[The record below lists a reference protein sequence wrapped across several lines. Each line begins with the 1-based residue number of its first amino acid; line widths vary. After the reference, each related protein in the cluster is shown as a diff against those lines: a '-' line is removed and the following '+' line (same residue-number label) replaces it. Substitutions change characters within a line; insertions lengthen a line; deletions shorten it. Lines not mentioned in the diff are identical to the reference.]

1 MSHSAHDVPLGIR
14 IIRKLGSCFC
24 PNFRGSRTFIYRTSI
39 LVLTFFTYT
48 AYHMSRKPI
57 SVVKN
62 VLSQNCTGLIPP
74 PGTYIDENNKD
85 SWCDWAPF
93 DGKNSQT
100 LLGTLDSAFLFA
112 YAAGMFLSGFVAER
126 VNLRYFLALGMLTS
140 GFFTYLFGVSYSQG
154 IHSLPY
160 FFIVQTIAGFAQSTG
175 WPGVVTA
182 VGNWFGKGKRGLIF
196 GIWNSHTSVG
206 NILGSLIAGHFVESN
221 WGMSFIIPGAII
233 GFMGFIIFL
242 FLVTDP
248 RSVGCNPPDHH
259 GSRDETIRAGYSSI
273 EDDSSSPGRNRNMRL
288 YANGS
293 TSSSSSSSI
302 TLDPE
307 RESLLSPTDNSVD
320 STEVG
325 TPDKV
330 SSEITISST
339 DILAK
344 APVSLNNPDFH
355 RREKAIGFVQALR
368 IPGVIEFSLCLFFAK
383 LINYTF
389 LFWLPRYINAS
400 TSFDA
405 SESADLSTLFDVGG
419 IVGGIIAGVLS
430 DVTGMSAVTCAIM
443 LVVAIPMLF
452 VYQTF
457 GTISLVSNI
466 LLLMSVGLLV
476 NGPYALITTAVSTEL
491 GTHQSLRGSARALA
505 TVTAIIDGT
514 GSIGAAVGPLIAGTV
529 SDYGWD
535 NVFYMLMVADVIALV
550 LLARLVKHEIERF
563 RERRREMRFK
573 RERMA

>member
-1 MSHSAHDVPLGIR
+1 
-14 IIRKLGSCFC
+14 
-24 PNFRGSRTFIYRTSI
+24 
-39 LVLTFFTYT
+39 
-48 AYHMSRKPI
+48 MSRKPI

-62 VLSQNCTGLIPP
+62 VLNRNCSGVIPP
-74 PGTYIDENNKD
+74 VDVNITDQNRET
-85 SWCDWAPF
+85 WCDWAPF

-112 YAAGMFLSGFVAER
+112 YAAGMFLSGFIAER

-140 GFFTYLFGVSYSQG
+140 GLFTYLFGLSYSES

-160 FFIVQTIAGFAQSTG
+160 FFIVQTAAGFAQSTG

-206 NILGSLIAGHFVESN
+206 NILGSLIAGHYVEDD
-221 WGMSFIIPGAII
+221 WGRSFIIPGAII

-248 RSVGCNPPDHH
+248 RSVGCAPPDHH
-259 GSRDETIRAGYSSI
+259 GSGRTEQHNGYSSI
-273 EDDSSSPGRNRNMRL
+273 DEENSRVGRNRNMRL

-293 TSSSSSSSI
+293 TSSGTSSSS
-302 TLDPE
+302 DPE
-307 RESLLSPTDNSVD
+307 REALLSGTDNSYSVD
-320 STEVG
+320 SSNG
-325 TPDKV
+325 GGNGIDKV
-330 SSEITISST
+330 PSEITLSSGT
-339 DILAK
+339 TEVLDRP
-344 APVSLNNPDFH
+344 PVGLNNPDYH
-355 RREKAIGFVQALR
+355 KPQKAIGFLQALR
-368 IPGVIEFSLCLFFAK
+368 IPGVVEFSLCLFFAK

-400 TSFDA
+400 TSFTA
-405 SESADLSTLFDVGG
+405 TQSADLSTLFDVGG
-419 IVGGIIAGVLS
+419 IIGGIIAGVLS
-430 DVTGMSAVTCAIM
+430 DFTGMSAVTCAVM
-443 LVVAIPMLF
+443 LVIAIPMMF

-457 GTISLVSNI
+457 GTISLTANI
-466 LLLMSVGLLV
+466 LLLMVVGLLV

-491 GTHQSLRGSARALA
+491 GTHQSLRGSAKALA

-514 GSIGAAVGPLIAGTV
+514 GSIGAAVGPLIAGPV
-529 SDYGWD
+529 SNFGWE

-550 LLARLVKHEIERF
+550 LLVRLVKHELQRF
-563 RERRREMRFK
+563 RERRRELRYK
-573 RERMA
+573 RERIA

>member
-1 MSHSAHDVPLGIR
+1 MSHSAHDVPLGIQL
-14 IIRKLGSCFC
+14 IRRFGNFFSINFSC
-24 PNFRGSRTFIYRTSI
+24 SRTVIYRVSI
-39 LVLTFFTYT
+39 LLLTFITYT
-48 AYHMSRKPI
+48 SYHMSRKPI

-62 VLSQNCTGLIPP
+62 VLSRNCSGIPIP
-74 PGTYIDENNKD
+74 PGTHIDDTNKD
-85 SWCDWAPF
+85 TWCDWAPF

-112 YAAGMFLSGFVAER
+112 YAAGMFMSGFIAER

-140 GFFTYLFGVSYSQG
+140 GLFTYLFGLAYSQG

-160 FFIVQTIAGFAQSTG
+160 FFVVQTVAGFAQSTG

-206 NILGSLIAGHFVESN
+206 NILGSLIAGHYVEN
-221 WGMSFIIPGAII
+221 DWGMSFILPGAII
-233 GFMGFIIFL
+233 GIMGFVIFL
-242 FLVTDP
+242 FLVPDP
-248 RSVGCNPPDHH
+248 RSVGCSPPDHH
-259 GSRDETIRAGYSSI
+259 GTRPETIRTGYSSI
-273 EDDSSSPGRNRNMRL
+273 EGSGSPGRTRNLNL
-288 YANGS
+288 YGH
-293 TSSSSSSSI
+293 SSSSSSTTSSI
-302 TLDPE
+302 TMDPE
-307 RESLLSPTDNSVD
+307 RESLLTPTDNSLD
-320 STEVG
+320 STDTG
-325 TPDKV
+325 PMDKP
-330 SSEITISST
+330 SEITISD
-339 DILAK
+339 DILEK
-344 APVSLNNPDFH
+344 APVGLNNPDLH
-355 RREKAIGFVQALR
+355 RREKAIGFLQALR

-419 IVGGIIAGVLS
+419 IIGGIVAGVLS
-430 DVTGMSAVTCAIM
+430 DATGMSALTCAIM
-443 LVVAIPMLF
+443 LIFAIPMLF
-452 VYQTF
+452 IYQMF
-457 GTISLVSNI
+457 GTVNLASNI
-466 LLLMSVGLLV
+466 VLLMSVGLLV

-529 SDYGWD
+529 SDYGWE
-535 NVFYMLMVADVIALV
+535 NVFRMLMIADVLALL
-550 LLARLVKHEIERF
+550 LLARLVKHDLQRF
-563 RERRREMRFK
+563 WERRLEKRFK
-573 RERMA
+573 RERIA